1 MGTRD
6 DILDAAAEVMRTQG
20 FARATTKSIAQV
32 AGYSEAALYKH
43 FADKAAI
50 LLAVLHERMPTL
62 PGSLKELIGNPG
74 TGTVRANLTRLSRT
88 AIDFYVDGFPIL
100 VSLFSSA
107 DLLAAHRRRM
117 QELNAGPHKAQEGLI
132 HYLREEQK
140 LGRVRRGAD
149 VEASAA
155 LLFGACF
162 QRGFEVNFTGVQPL
176 EEEQN
181 TFATALTKT
190 LYESLRPDSQPAKRG
205 VKRGAARPAPRWTGR
220 R

>member
-50 LLAVLHERMPTL
+50 LLAVMHERMPTL
-62 PGSLKELIGNPG
+62 PGSLMELIGNPG
-74 TGTVRANLTRLSRT
+74 TGTVRANLTRLARI
-88 AIDFYVDGFPIL
+88 AIDFYIDGFPIL
-100 VSLFSSA
+100 VSLFSSQE
-107 DLLAAHRRRM
+107 LLTAHRRRM

-132 HYLREEQK
+132 LYLREEQK
-140 LGRVRRGAD
+140 LGRIRRTVD
-149 VEASAA
+149 VEAAAA

-162 QRGFEVNFTGVQPL
+162 QRGFEVNFAGLDPSDD
-176 EEEQN
+176 ERN
-181 TFATALTKT
+181 TFAGALAKT
-190 LYESLRPDSQPAKRG
+190 LYESLLPVSRGGGRPGPRSTPAR
-205 VKRGAARPAPRWTGR
+205 
-220 R
+220 

>member
-20 FARATTKSIAQV
+20 FAHATTKSIAQV

-50 LLAVLHERMPTL
+50 LLAVMHERMPEL
-62 PGSLKELIGNPG
+62 PGSLKELISNPG
-74 TGTVRANLTRLSRT
+74 TGTIRTNLTRLTRT
-88 AIDFYVDGFPIL
+88 AIDFYVEGFPIL
-100 VSLFSSA
+100 VSLFSSQ

-132 HYLREEQK
+132 IYLREEQK
-140 LGRVRRGAD
+140 LGRIRRGAD
-149 VEASAA
+149 IEAAAA

-162 QRGFEVNFTGVQPL
+162 QRGFEVNFTGRPAL

-181 TFATALTKT
+181 AFAAALTKT
-190 LYESLRPDSQPAKRG
+190 LYESLRPDPQPAKRSTS
-205 VKRGAARPAPRWTGR
+205 RPNPLWRNQR
-220 R
+220 

>member
-50 LLAVLHERMPTL
+50 LLAVMHERMPEL

-74 TGTVRANLTRLSRT
+74 TGTVRANLTSLART
-88 AIDFYVDGFPIL
+88 AVDFYVEGFPIL
-100 VSLFSSA
+100 VSLFSSQE
-107 DLLAAHRRRM
+107 LLTAHRRRM
-117 QELNAGPHKAQEGLI
+117 RELNAGPHRAQEGLI
-132 HYLREEQK
+132 IYLREEQK
-140 LGRVRRGAD
+140 LGRIRRGVD
-149 VEASAA
+149 VEAAAA

-162 QRGFEVNFTGVQPL
+162 QRGFEVNFTGRQPPD
-176 EEEQN
+176 EEQN
-181 TFATALTKT
+181 AFATALTKT
-190 LYESLRPDSQPAKRG
+190 LYESLRPDPQPAKRG
-205 VKRGAARPAPRWTGR
+205 GTRPNPLWKGPR
-220 R
+220 

>member
-50 LLAVLHERMPTL
+50 LLAVMHERMPQL
-62 PGSLKELIGNPG
+62 PASLMELIGNPG
-74 TGTVRANLTRLSRT
+74 AGTVRANLTRLARI
-88 AIDFYVDGFPIL
+88 AIDFYIDGFPIL
-100 VSLFSSA
+100 VSLFSSQ
-107 DLLAAHRRRM
+107 DLLIAHRRRM

-132 HYLREEQK
+132 RYLRAEQK
-140 LGRVRRGAD
+140 LGRLRRTAD
-149 VEASAA
+149 VEAAAA

-162 QRGFEVNFTGVQPL
+162 QRGFEVNFAGLESIQPV
-176 EEEQN
+176 
-181 TFATALTKT
+181 
-190 LYESLRPDSQPAKRG
+190 R
-205 VKRGAARPAPRWTGR
+205 RGADHRPGPRSTSAR
-220 R
+220 

>member
-50 LLAVLHERMPTL
+50 LLAVIHERMPEL
-62 PGSLKELIGNPG
+62 PGSLMELIGNPG
-74 TGTVRANLTRLSRT
+74 TGMVHTNLTRLART
-88 AIDFYVDGFPIL
+88 AIDFYIDGFPIL
-100 VSLFSSA
+100 VSLFSSQ
-107 DLLAAHRRRM
+107 DLLTAHRRRM

-132 HYLREEQK
+132 RYLREEQL
-140 LGRVRRGAD
+140 LGRVRRTAD
-149 VEASAA
+149 VEAAAA

-162 QRGFEVNFTGVQPL
+162 QRGFEVNFAGL
-176 EEEQN
+176 EPSDDERDKY
-181 TFATALTKT
+181 AGALAKT
-190 LYESLRPDSQPAKRG
+190 LYESLLP
-205 VKRGAARPAPRWTGR
+205 VKRDGDRRGR
-220 R
+220 RSTPAR